1 MINLHIPSFEI
12 WGIGLLITRF
22 CDGYKYH
29 IEANAIRRAKT
40 AKGHSRKFINIA
52 WGSDVYMLV
61 YLLNNNID
69 WFLITSFIIAL
80 FFMTEHWITVY
91 KFYPFKMRGCYNFR
105 KPNVFI
111 YLLNSLL
118 PNKIRRRL

>member
-1 MINLHIPSFEI
+1 MINLNIPTLEL

-52 WGSDVYMLV
+52 WGSDLYMLI

-69 WFLITSFIIAL
+69 WFMIISFIIAL
-80 FFMTEHWITVY
+80 IFMTEHWITVY
-91 KFYPFKMRGCYNFR
+91 KFYPYKCRGLQGFK
-105 KPNVFI
+105 KPNLII